1 VPHCN
6 TRPIQ
11 RDYRQRHVQSVAIDS
26 FVFVQKADNTQKLN
40 YGAQKFYDPL
50 FRRHVFEVK
59 KQLVPLNV
67 AVQTSEC
74 LLESTFLLTFVF
86 PSVLPLLTTT
96 TTARM
101 SSPRSGSPTL
111 PSPRPDTPC
120 SENNIDQPMS
130 PISQSSLS
138 SPTPSDAADCA
149 TSNSN
154 GTGSYYSRAPTP
166 QCIPLEDDIII
177 PENVSSLIMGPTNSH
192 AWVAD

>member
-1 VPHCN
+1 MPHRN

-11 RDYRQRHVQSVAIDS
+11 RDCLQRHVQSVAIDS

-40 YGAQKFYDPL
+40 YGAQKFYDLL
-50 FRRHVFEVK
+50 FHRHVFEVK

-74 LLESTFLLTFVF
+74 HLESTFPLTFVF
-86 PSVLPLLTTT
+86 SSVFPLLTT

-130 PISQSSLS
+130 PTSQSNLS
-138 SPTPSDAADCA
+138 SPTPSDAADCP

-154 GTGSYYSRAPTP
+154 GAGSYYSRAPTP

-177 PENVSSLIMGPTNSH
+177 PDNVSSLIMGPTNSH